1 MRCEV
6 CGRKIH
12 ENPNRVVIEG
22 AKLTVCHEC
31 AKHGKSTWTP
41 APQVRFEPA
50 NKSTSGTI
58 NAPAPIKIKKKDFR
72 AKVDTSTEVVE
83 GYGELIRQARER
95 LGYTTEDL
103 GKKIN
108 EHESVLRKIELQKLA
123 PNSLLVSKLERTLKI
138 KLMVPVEEEK
148 AATSPPLPKGANR
161 ELTLGDL
168 IKAEKEKGE

>member
-22 AKLTVCHEC
+22 AKMTVCHEC
-31 AKHGKSTWTP
+31 AKHGKGTWEP

-50 NKSTSGTI
+50 HPTAPGITH
-58 NAPAPIKIKKKDFR
+58 APAPIQIRKKDFR
-72 AKVDTSTEVVE
+72 ARVDTSTEVVE
-83 GYGELIRQARER
+83 GYGEIVRQARER

-138 KLMVPVEEEK
+138 TLMVPVEEEK
-148 AATSPPLPKGANR
+148 TAAPALPKGANR